1 MNKQIKIIKSAL
13 KVISR
18 KYFKEVTL
26 DEIAK
31 EADIAKGTLY
41 LYFKDKEDLYL
52 NCVLFVIEA
61 MKRTVAESLKEEDDF
76 FESCG
81 KIMKDSVFLFR
92 KNPEYAGLVFIL
104 HNPGLV
110 KNSQKFFNEMYLKK
124 TEFYEFLVK
133 LMDKG
138 KEAGKVRKNLN
149 TEEAAFV
156 FMSLYFDLIFRT
168 LSPKLIKNKKAAGYK
183 SVKTALDIFR
193 NGVSS

>member
-1 MNKQIKIIKSAL
+1 MNKRITIIKSAL

-26 DEIAK
+26 DEIAR

-61 MKRTVAESLKEEDDF
+61 MKRTVTESIKKEDDF
-76 FESCG
+76 FRSCD
-81 KIMKDSVFLFR
+81 KIMKSSVGLFK

-124 TEFYEFLVK
+124 TEFFEFLVD
-133 LMDKG
+133 LVGKG
-138 KEAGKVRKNLN
+138 KISGKVRKDLN

-168 LSPKLIKNKKAAGYK
+168 LSPKLIKNKKTAGYK